1 MMDASISQAG
11 ALVTRPGIGLPEKAI
26 TAEDAEGAEE
36 SRKHKQNGARK
47 GATLAKMTVDSR
59 FSPVPW
65 FLPFLRVPL
74 EGVYKRILSVLR
86 GEDFSVGSP
95 RCTCEPV
102 AKPARDRVCGFTLIE
117 LLAALLILSALALMS
132 YRGLG
137 AVLDAREHVTA
148 ETEKWR
154 RVAAFFARFERDISL
169 AAPRPV
175 RSGSGAQPAWSGKP
189 DAITEPRLELS
200 RFASAEGIDRPRRV
214 AYGLSQNQ
222 EIELWLWPGL
232 DLAPGATA
240 ARYPVL
246 AGVALME
253 LQYLDTKLAWVDTW
267 PVSSADAALIPRAV
281 RLRIVFASGEEIV
294 RVFALNS

>member
-1 MMDASISQAG
+1 MMSASDYDPDIHG
-11 ALVTRPGIGLPEKAI
+11 
-26 TAEDAEGAEE
+26 
-36 SRKHKQNGARK
+36 
-47 GATLAKMTVDSR
+47 
-59 FSPVPW
+59 
-65 FLPFLRVPL
+65 
-74 EGVYKRILSVLR
+74 LR
-86 GEDFSVGSP
+86 GKNSSLKIP
-95 RCTCEPV
+95 RCPGRSEST
-102 AKPARDRVCGFTLIE
+102 PARIRNTGFTLIE

-154 RVAAFFARFERDISL
+154 RVSAFFARFERDISL

-175 RSGSGAQPAWSGKP
+175 RSGSGADPAWFGRP
-189 DAITEPRLELS
+189 DTTSTEPRLELS
-200 RFASAEGIDRPRRV
+200 RFASAEGIDRPRRI
-214 AYGLSQNQ
+214 AYGMNQNQ

-232 DLAPGATA
+232 DLAPGAAA

-246 AGVALME
+246 TGVAIME
-253 LQYLDTKLAWVDTW
+253 LRYLDARFAWVDAW
-267 PVSSADAALIPRAV
+267 PASSGDAALIPRAV